1 MEHAFTEKSLRSSQM
16 YLIQNVKTFQDVV
29 LQSSK
34 NGKVWSQPFNMSQ
47 WSTYLNYDIMGD
59 LVFGRRFDLM
69 TSDSHRF
76 VAKLIMNSTAFIY
89 TVSPMAFC
97 TMALQIY

>member
-1 MEHAFTEKSLRSSQM
+1 M
-16 YLIQNVKTFQDVV
+16 YLIQNVKTFQDVI

-34 NGKVWSQPFNMSQ
+34 DGKDWSQPFNMSQ

-89 TVSPMAFC
+89 TVSQPARLYY
-97 TMALQIY
+97 TILEIY